1 MAFRRRLAFQNRG
14 FYESYQSADLR
25 NDLCAK
31 PFVSRPVFFL
41 IGSAIDLSDC
51 NDRGARFVPKK
62 VSVRGG
68 RVGRLFVFYE

>member
-41 IGSAIDLSDC
+41 IGSAIDLSNCGNWDK
-51 NDRGARFVPKK
+51 RRVP
-62 VSVRGG
+62 
-68 RVGRLFVFYE
+68 